1 MNIYLIPY
9 TWMRHF
15 AVAIFTAGICLVVWW
30 LVLAFVVVIKP
41 PWDIYWD
48 GAVFLGMIS
57 AVTAGSSQLAETS
70 LRRLPPQWRF
80 LRTGGA
86 IVVTLLTSMLSYLLW
101 SELIGPAV
109 VKGLISIL
117 GPTLELLRARV
128 LGGEGKLEDLREVAE
143 NAADSSLVS
152 LRYRLGVW
160 AMVGLNTGLWAA
172 VFRKGSGMLSHLG
185 AGLLAGIAG
194 GMVWFVVGYA
204 NFALGTNSLYLAS
217 ALGAMTFG
225 GIFGLFAWG
234 IPNDLYAGW
243 LRVVTETRFGRR
255 IPIDAKGVDSKERFV
270 GHYPRGLDL
279 YLPADEGVMEM
290 HVSVLVDD
298 QQQYHLRGLTIAPTR
313 LERLLE
319 RVNLRY
325 DPTLPAPKEVELQSG
340 DRILLG
346 APGQHTVLEFL
357 MLPREEQ

>member
-48 GAVFLGMIS
+48 GAVFLGLLS
-57 AVTAGSSQLAETS
+57 GVTAGASQLAETS
-70 LRRLPPQWRF
+70 LRRVPLRWRI

-86 IVVTLLTSMLSYLLW
+86 AGVALFTSVLTYLLW

-109 VKGLISIL
+109 VKVVISLL
-117 GPTLELLRARV
+117 GSVLELLRARV
-128 LGGEGKLEDLREVAE
+128 LGGEGKLEDIREVAE

-160 AMVGLNTGLWAA
+160 AMVGMNTGLWAS
-172 VFRKGSGMLSHLG
+172 VFRRGGGLLSHLG
-185 AGLLAGIAG
+185 AGLAAGITAA
-194 GMVWFVVGYA
+194 MVWFVVGYS
-204 NFALGTNSLYLAS
+204 NFSLGTNSLYLAS
-217 ALGAMTFG
+217 ALGAMSFG
-225 GIFGLFAWG
+225 GMFGLFAWG

-255 IPIDAKGVDSKERFV
+255 IPIDAKGEHSKERFV

-279 YLPADEGVMEM
+279 YLPAEEGVMEM
-290 HVSVLVDD
+290 HVSVLVD
-298 QQQYHLRGLTIAPTR
+298 QEQQYHLRGLTIAPTR

-325 DPTLPAPKEVELQSG
+325 DPSLPAPKEVELQSG

-346 APGQHTVLEFL
+346 PPGHQTVLEFL